1 MTLCDV
7 LRMLYGKELKDATD
21 EQIYFAMLFLINNVG
36 NKKRKAPDGRKLYY
50 ISAEFLIG
58 RLMTN
63 NLISIGM
70 YESVKNELSQAG
82 KDIDKISLLENEP
95 SLGNGGLGR
104 LAACFLD
111 SIAALGL
118 CGDGIGLLYHYGLF
132 RQSFENLKQA
142 EHPDNW
148 LSDKSIITKTN
159 TGYFVTV
166 MGTKLKAVMYDIN
179 VYGKGSANTLHLFDL
194 STVNESLVNDGITF
208 DKGKTDEN
216 LTLFLYPDDS
226 DEQGRMLRI
235 CQQYFMVSAAAQLIL
250 DEVTK
255 RGCKLYDLDKF
266 AVIQINDTH
275 PAMIIPELVR
285 LLCERGLTFDKALL
299 TVSRTCAYTNHTI
312 LSEALEKWHISMLQR
327 CVPQLVPIIEAID
340 DKIRRAYSDD
350 RLYIIDNTDTVHMAS
365 LAIHCGFC
373 VNGVAKLHTEILKH
387 SELSAFYSVYP
398 GKFQNK
404 TNGISFRRWLTLSN
418 PELDRFIRNRIG
430 SSFDENPEELKKL
443 TKYLSD
449 RNSLSEL
456 MQIKQLKKRQLC
468 EFLKREQGI
477 EINERSIFDIQI
489 KRLHEYKR
497 QQLNILYCLDKYLKI
512 KSGILPTTP
521 VTVIFGAKAA
531 PAYTIAKDI
540 IHLILCVSRLLEQD
554 SEAGEYL
561 RVVMVENYNVSLA
574 QKLIPACDISQQ
586 ISLASKEASGTGN
599 MKLMLNGAVTVGT
612 LDGANVE
619 IAELVGQDNIYIFGD
634 RSETVVKRYRD
645 KSYDPNSYY
654 RNNKRLSAALD
665 FIVSPPLMSIGDK
678 QSLERLYNELT
689 TKDWFMTLPDFD
701 SYVQARDKAYDC
713 YEDKFVWAGKMLTN
727 IANAGY
733 FSSDRTIKEYNSDIW
748 KL

>member
-1 MTLCDV
+1 MTLSDV
-7 LRMLYGKELKDATD
+7 TGMLYGKTLLQASD
-21 EQIYFAMLFLINNVG
+21 EQIYFATLFLINSLG
-36 NKKRKAPDGRKLYY
+36 NKNRKTPDGRKLYY
-50 ISAEFLIG
+50 ISAEFLMG

-63 NLISIGM
+63 NLISLGI
-70 YESVKNELSQAG
+70 YNDVKEELMQAG
-82 KDIDKISLLENEP
+82 KDIDRISQLENEP

-111 SIAALGL
+111 SIAALGF

-142 EHPDNW
+142 EHPDRW
-148 LSDKSIITKTN
+148 LSDKSIITRTPKS
-159 TGYFVTV
+159 YPVTV
-166 MGTKLKAVMYDIN
+166 MNKNLKAVMYDIA
-179 VYGKGSANTLHLFDL
+179 VHGKGATNTLHLFDL
-194 STVNESLVNDGITF
+194 GTINESLVGEDITF
-208 DKGKTDEN
+208 DKEKTEEN

-226 DEQGRMLRI
+226 DEQGRLLRI

-250 DEVTK
+250 EESVK
-255 RGCKLYDLDKF
+255 RGCKLYDLDKY

-285 LLCERGLTFDKALL
+285 LLCERGLSFDTALSA
-299 TVSRTCAYTNHTI
+299 VSRTCAYTNHTI
-312 LSEALEKWHISMLQR
+312 LSEALEKWHISMLQK

-340 DKIRRAYSDD
+340 DKVRRAYSDE

-387 SELSAFYSVYP
+387 SELSAFHSIYP

-418 PELDRFIRNRIG
+418 PELDSFIRNRIG
-430 SSFDENPEELKKL
+430 SSFDDNPDDLKKL
-443 TKYLSD
+443 MQYSDD
-449 RNSLSEL
+449 RNTLSEL
-456 MQIKQLKKRQLC
+456 LQIKQLKKQQLC
-468 EFLKREQGI
+468 DYLRKEQGI
-477 EINERSIFDIQI
+477 ELSQNSIFDIQI

-497 QQLNILYCLDKYLKI
+497 QQLNILYVISKYLSI
-512 KSGILPTTP
+512 KSGEKPDTP
-521 VTVIFGAKAA
+521 ITVIFGAKAA

-540 IHLILCVSRLLEQD
+540 IHLILCVSKLLSND
-554 SEAGEYL
+554 KDTRDYL

-599 MKLMLNGAVTVGT
+599 MKLMLNGAVTLGT

-619 IAELVGQDNIYIFGD
+619 IAELVGNENIYIFGD
-634 RSETVVKRYRD
+634 KSETVVRRYRD
-645 KSYDPNSYY
+645 KSYNPKDYY
-654 RNNKRLSAALD
+654 KDNKRLSKALA
-665 FIVSPPLMSIGDK
+665 FIIGPQLSEIGDK
-678 QSLERLYNELT
+678 VSLERLYKELT

-701 SYVQARDKAYDC
+701 RYVIAREKAYKD
-713 YEDKFVWAGKMLTN
+713 YDDKFSWAKKMLTN